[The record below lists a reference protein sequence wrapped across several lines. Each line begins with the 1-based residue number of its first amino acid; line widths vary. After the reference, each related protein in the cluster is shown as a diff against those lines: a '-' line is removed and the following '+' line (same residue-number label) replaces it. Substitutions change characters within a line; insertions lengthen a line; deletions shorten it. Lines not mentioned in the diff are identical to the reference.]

1 MESRMWTPDADASGR
16 RLLMPRRKRA
26 HAMHDRF
33 RPIIYPGPVL
43 PAWATVLL
51 YGLSILPWLIV
62 PGLLV
67 WAAVKWM
74 ALQQPR
80 PEPAVELSAPS
91 AAEMLRRR
99 YVLGEIDAMTFEA
112 MLERVL
118 YSEAREASAQRSA
131 ALEGDYR
138 PAPTGGLAPAVEAVQ
153 PAAHPETRQR
163 PYMADAA
170 NEAYTPG

>member
-1 MESRMWTPDADASGR
+1 
-16 RLLMPRRKRA
+16 
-26 HAMHDRF
+26 
-33 RPIIYPGPVL
+33 
-43 PAWATVLL
+43 VLL

-80 PEPAVELSAPS
+80 IEPAVEPAAPS

-99 YVLGEIDAMTFEA
+99 YVLGEIDAVAFEA

-118 YSEAREASAQRSA
+118 YSEAREASAQQVA
-131 ALEGDYR
+131 ALDGVYR
-138 PAPTGGLAPAVEAVQ
+138 PAPAGGLAPAVEAIH
-153 PAAHPETRQR
+153 PAARPEMRQR

-170 NEAYTPG
+170 GEAYRPD

>member
-1 MESRMWTPDADASGR
+1 
-16 RLLMPRRKRA
+16 
-26 HAMHDRF
+26 
-33 RPIIYPGPVL
+33 
-43 PAWATVLL
+43 VLL

-80 PEPAVELSAPS
+80 IEPAIEPAAPS

-99 YVLGEIDAMTFEA
+99 YVLGEIDAVTFEA

-118 YSEAREASAQRSA
+118 YSEAREASAQQAA
-131 ALEGDYR
+131 ALEGVYR
-138 PAPTGGLAPAVEAVQ
+138 PSPTGGLAPAVEAIH
-153 PAAHPETRQR
+153 PAARPETRQR
-163 PYMADAA
+163 PYTADAA
-170 NEAYTPG
+170 GESYRPD